1 MPLMGPLA
9 DGIWLRRKTQSF
21 RIRQQKIP
29 KWKRKG
35 KEDRKRNW
43 NIQQLRGSHRSFN
56 THVMGI
62 SEREERGKGTK
73 EIFEVIMMENF
84 PKLIS
89 ETNPQIQESQRTPS
103 RINDKNEN

>member
-1 MPLMGPLA
+1 
-9 DGIWLRRKTQSF
+9 
-21 RIRQQKIP
+21 
-29 KWKRKG
+29 
-35 KEDRKRNW
+35 
-43 NIQQLRGSHRSFN
+43 
-56 THVMGI
+56 MGI